1 MTKTQQIKSILNTLD
16 YNTYLDTFTAKLV
29 VKLVKQNFDWKNLEN
44 WKLQTTVE
52 YVAKEVSQTAF
63 KKYTTIRI
71 RTNKELSEYF
81 FVLEITF
88 NA

>member
-71 RTNKELSEYF
+71 RTNKELSEYP